1 MHCNYGSE
9 GALYIAVAAAV
20 ISTATTMYAQSE
32 QADATTEYQKK
43 AQQTRDK
50 EIADNYALSLASMEH
65 QQEGL
70 QQRIRQE
77 QEATVTEEERNARAA
92 ASARATART
101 AAGEAGVAGLSVEAL
116 LNDFTAQEGRYRY
129 GVRRNNE
136 LVTDQLTAEM
146 EGARAQAQG
155 RIHSITSLNLEPV
168 SRPTYLGAALRIGG
182 DALGAY
188 AKYSRPSTTN
198 PTPSRRYMPVDSDW

>member
-1 MHCNYGSE
+1 M
-9 GALYIAVAAAV
+9 
-20 ISTATTMYAQSE
+20 
-32 QADATTEYQKK
+32 
-43 AQQTRDK
+43 
-50 EIADNYALSLASMEH
+50 
-65 QQEGL
+65 
-70 QQRIRQE
+70 
-77 QEATVTEEERNARAA
+77 
-92 ASARATART
+92 
-101 AAGEAGVAGLSVEAL
+101 AGLSVEAL

-155 RIHSITSLNLEPV
+155 RINSIPSLNLEPV

-198 PTPSRRYMPVDSDW
+198 PTPSRRYMPVDENW